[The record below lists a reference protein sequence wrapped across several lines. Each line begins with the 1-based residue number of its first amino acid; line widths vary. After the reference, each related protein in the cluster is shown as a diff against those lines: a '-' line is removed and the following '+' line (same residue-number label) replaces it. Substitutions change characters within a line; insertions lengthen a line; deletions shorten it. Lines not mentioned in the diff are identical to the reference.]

1 MGLIAIARAALGI
14 DDIAEG
20 GSTEL
25 RTDRRGALWVTV
37 TDAISATISGTVA
50 TKDAPFTGARTVDL
64 SADTSFATP
73 PRGVYVGTAGDLKVD
88 MLDLDGTTLLSAKII
103 KVTDFQTLAFSNIKK
118 IYSTANGTTASNLIV
133 GA

>member
-1 MGLIAIARAALGI
+1 MGLMAIARAVLLPNEI
-14 DDIAEG
+14 SDG

-25 RTDRRGALWVTV
+25 RTDRRGAVWVAV
-37 TDAISATISGTVA
+37 ADAISATITGTVA
-50 TKDAPFTGARTVDL
+50 TKDQPFTGARTVDL

-88 MLDLDGTTLLSAKII
+88 MLDLDGTTLLSAKIV
-103 KVTDFQTLAFSNIKK
+103 KVTDCQTLAFGNIRK